1 MSQGPCIS
9 DEVIVFANPFENN
22 DKGHECFM
30 IGPLSVE
37 RKHFAIF
44 KRIIYTLKQLAELT
58 AAFNTINYFL

>member
-22 DKGHECFM
+22 DKCFM

-44 KRIIYTLKQLAELT
+44 KMIIYILKQLAELT